1 MAQQAEFL
9 PFERKQLNLMPRTCA
24 VVLFFKIIVVAYA
37 WNPLAVEL
45 KVDKSLGLPGQPAQP
60 NSFWPMND
68 PVLKEQIKTKV
79 DIP

>member
-1 MAQQAEFL
+1 M

-45 KVDKSLGLPGQPAQP
+45 KVDKSLGLPGQPA
-60 NSFWPMND
+60 
-68 PVLKEQIKTKV
+68 
-79 DIP
+79 